1 MLIFNETNV
10 IGFFQMLFLKTLYY
24 KTTANNDIMKS
35 NFNFYI
41 I

>member
-10 IGFFQMLFLKTLYY
+10 IGFFKMLFLKALYN
-24 KTTANNDIMKS
+24 KTTANNDIMTS